1 MTSGRALDIDE
12 NRDRTSYAVRIQSHL
27 YSYGPHPSQTVH
39 LHLPSGSH
47 IPVVV
52 VIHGGYW
59 RARHGADLAEP
70 LGLDLTRFGVGAA
83 VIEYRRV
90 GEGGG
95 WPTTL
100 ADAAR
105 AVDSLAA
112 EGQRLAEGRLLVD
125 RVAAI
130 GHSAGGH
137 LAAWL
142 AHRRSLRAGTA
153 GSVGPGE
160 SYVPLAGV
168 VTQAGLLD
176 LVSACDERLG
186 DGAVIDLME
195 GQARSMPQR
204 YHHASPLAHVGDGA
218 RVVCVHGDAD
228 DTVPLSQSERYA
240 TAALA
245 AGDPVQLVVLP
256 GVGHYELID
265 PADPAW
271 EICRDRALRM
281 V

>member
-1 MTSGRALDIDE
+1 MKVETHE
-12 NRDRTSYAVRIQSHL
+12 YA
-27 YSYGPHPSQTVH
+27 YGPHASQTVR
-39 LHLPSGSH
+39 LYLPTGAHLP
-47 IPVVV
+47 VAV

-59 RARHGADLAEP
+59 RATYGMELAEP
-70 LGLDLTRFGVGAA
+70 LGLDLTRFGVAAA

-100 ADAAR
+100 ADVAR
-105 AVDSLAA
+105 AVDSLAGP
-112 EGQRLAEGRLLVD
+112 GQQLAEGRLLLD
-125 RVAAI
+125 RVAAV

-142 AHRRSLRAGTA
+142 AHRGSLRSGTA

-160 SYVPLAGV
+160 SSVPIVGA

-176 LVSACDERLG
+176 LVSAADERLG
-186 DGAVIDLME
+186 NGAVTALME
-195 GQARSMPQR
+195 GEARSLPQR
-204 YHHASPLAHVGDGA
+204 YHHASPLAQVGDGA

-228 DTVPLSQSERYA
+228 DTVPLSQSERYVE
-240 TAALA
+240 AALR
-245 AGDPVQLVVLP
+245 AGDPVKLIVLP
-256 GVGHYELID
+256 RIGHYELID
-265 PADPAW
+265 VRHPAW
-271 EICRDRALRM
+271 DACRDQVLRM

>member
-1 MTSGRALDIDE
+1 MKVETHE
-12 NRDRTSYAVRIQSHL
+12 YA
-27 YSYGPHPSQTVH
+27 YGPHRSQTVR
-39 LHLPSGSH
+39 LYLPTGSH
-47 IPVVV
+47 LAVAV

-59 RARHGADLAEP
+59 RSTYGRELAEP
-70 LGLDLTRFGVGAA
+70 LGLDLTRYGVAAA

-105 AVDSLAA
+105 AVDSLAGP
-112 EGQRLAEGRLLVD
+112 GQQVAEGRLLLD

-142 AHRRSLRAGTA
+142 AHRGSLRSGTA

-160 SYVPLAGV
+160 TSVPIVGA

-176 LVSACDERLG
+176 LVSAADERLG
-186 DGAVIDLME
+186 NGAVTALME
-195 GQARSMPQR
+195 GESRSLPQR
-204 YHHASPLAHVGDGA
+204 YHHASPLAQVGDGA
-218 RVVCVHGDAD
+218 RVVCLHGDAD
-228 DTVPLSQSERYA
+228 DTVPLSQSERYVE
-240 TAALA
+240 AAER
-245 AGDPVQLVVLP
+245 AGDPAKLIVLP
-256 GVGHYELID
+256 RIGHYELID
-265 PADPAW
+265 VRHPAW
-271 EICRDRALRM
+271 DACRDQVLRM

>member
-1 MTSGRALDIDE
+1 MRVDTLQ
-12 NRDRTSYAVRIQSHL
+12 YQ
-27 YSYGPHPSQTVH
+27 YGPHASQTVRLFLPTGAH
-39 LHLPSGSH
+39 LS
-47 IPVVV
+47 VAV

-59 RARHGADLAEP
+59 RANYGMELAEP
-70 LGLDLTRFGVGAA
+70 LGRDLTRFGVAAA

-105 AVDSLAA
+105 AVDSLAGP
-112 EGQRLAEGRLLVD
+112 GQHLAEGRLQLD
-125 RVAAI
+125 RVAAV

-142 AHRRSLRAGTA
+142 AHRESLRAGTA

-160 SYVPLAGV
+160 SHVPVVGA

-176 LVSACDERLG
+176 LVSASEERLG
-186 DGAVIDLME
+186 NGAVTALME
-195 GQARSMPQR
+195 GEARSLPQR
-204 YHHASPLAHVGDGA
+204 YHHASPLAQVGDGA

-228 DTVPLSQSERYA
+228 QTVPLSQSERYVA
-240 TAALA
+240 AALW
-245 AGDPVQLVVLP
+245 AGDPARLIVLP
-256 GVGHYELID
+256 GVDHYELID
-265 PADPAW
+265 VRHPAW
-271 EICRDRALRM
+271 GACRDQVLRM

>member
-1 MTSGRALDIDE
+1 MRVETLE
-12 NRDRTSYAVRIQSHL
+12 YA
-27 YSYGPHPSQTVH
+27 YGPHASQTVR
-39 LHLPSGSH
+39 LYLPTGSHLP
-47 IPVVV
+47 VAV

-59 RARHGADLAEP
+59 RATYGRELAEP
-70 LGLDLTRFGVGAA
+70 LGLDLTRFGVAAA

-105 AVDSLAA
+105 AVDSLAGR
-112 EGQRLAEGRLLVD
+112 GQQLAEGRLLLD
-125 RVAAI
+125 RVAAV

-142 AHRRSLRAGTA
+142 AHRGSLRAGTA

-160 SYVPLAGV
+160 SSVPIVGA

-176 LVSACDERLG
+176 LVSAADERLG
-186 DGAVIDLME
+186 SGAVTALME
-195 GQARSMPQR
+195 GEARSLPQR
-204 YHHASPLAHVGDGA
+204 YHHASPLAQVGDGA

-228 DTVPLSQSERYA
+228 DTVPLSQSERYVEAA
-240 TAALA
+240 TRV
-245 AGDPVQLVVLP
+245 GDPAKLIVLP
-256 GVGHYELID
+256 RIGHYELID
-265 PADPAW
+265 VRHPAW
-271 EICRDRALRM
+271 AACRDQVLRM